1 MGSVKYDPHLL
12 NWLLCHYQTETVAAI
27 LYSIKAH
34 AILNAHFIE
43 LNVLILRYRS
53 PWAPDGINSE
63 TTEK

>member
-12 NWLLCHYQTETVAAI
+12 NWLSCHYQTETVAAI

-43 LNVLILRYRS
+43 LNVLNTMY
-53 PWAPDGINSE
+53 
-63 TTEK
+63 

>member
-12 NWLLCHYQTETVAAI
+12 NWLLFHYQTETVAAI

-43 LNVLILRYRS
+43 LNVLNTMY
-53 PWAPDGINSE
+53 
-63 TTEK
+63 